1 MSSETSPISTFD
13 RSCQHWS
20 ERGRLGMEAFYRL
33 AAKDYRQLATSV
45 KWSEV
50 IAALRT
56 QFDDRLRVLDVAC
69 GSGQFP
75 SALQQYGGWGKNDS
89 ATKGLE
95 IPYTLLD
102 PSQFSIDTAKQKLQP
117 PFTAAEELLCTAQE
131 LDTSPEPY
139 PIVWATHALYCVPS
153 EQLPLAIEKMIAAT
167 DSEGLGY
174 IAHASESAH
183 YLKFHQEYLQSKH
196 SSGSVP
202 YCTAEEVMAALTS
215 QLGADQLLC
224 HAIDY
229 DGTVALDDTE
239 TAERYLQ
246 RCLFDDDL
254 SLDQMMKDQHLGPY
268 LRGCMDR
275 TNNVWRFHQRTW
287 MMFYGEL
294 AAKASKWVQA
304 STGE

>member
-1 MSSETSPISTFD
+1 MSSETPSISTFD

-20 ERGRLGMEAFYRL
+20 EDGRLGMEAFYRL
-33 AAKDYRQLATSV
+33 AAKDYRRLAISV
-45 KWSEV
+45 KWVDV
-50 IAALRT
+50 IAVLRA
-56 QFDDRLRVLDVAC
+56 QFSHRLRVLDVAC

-75 SALQQYGGWGKNDS
+75 LALQQYGGWGANSPAAGDL
-89 ATKGLE
+89 T

-117 PFTAAEELLCTAQE
+117 PFAAADELLCTAQE
-131 LDTSPEPY
+131 LDAASDPF

-153 EQLPLAIEKMIAAT
+153 EELELAIKKMVAAT
-167 DSEGLGY
+167 DLAGLGF

-183 YLKFHQEYLQSKH
+183 YLKFHQEYLRSKH

-202 YCTAEEVMAALTS
+202 YCTAEEVMAALQS
-215 QLGADQLLC
+215 QIGADRLFF

-229 DGTVALDDTE
+229 DGTVDLDDKE

-254 SLDQMMKDQHLGPY
+254 TLDQMLADEHLAPY
-268 LRGCMDR
+268 LRDCMDEP
-275 TNNVWRFHQRTW
+275 NGVWRFHQRTW
-287 MMFYGEL
+287 MMFYGE
-294 AAKASKWVQA
+294 QA
-304 STGE
+304 SRASDWIHDVAD